1 MLELK
6 SRIQYVK
13 GVGPQKARALAAAG
27 ITSVSDLLAY
37 LPFRYEDW
45 KRKKKVGELSPEE
58 EATVTV
64 EVMETKLLR
73 TRRPGFKV
81 LQVVLGDETGKLR
94 ATWFNQEFLKD
105 VFTTGRRV
113 SLFGKFERSRY
124 GRLLEIKSPQYELIE
139 EEDAE
144 AVQSGRLVPVYE
156 RIGPVSPKMLRRILG
171 VLVDAMPPNVPE
183 LLPDSIRRRHDL
195 PTREEALALVH
206 RPEEGALMELYNGFR
221 APAQLRLIYEEL
233 FHFFF
238 ALALRRKANTDLTK
252 PRTSPVNDSIREVVR
267 KILPFRL
274 TGAQKSVLKTIAD
287 DLTSTRPMCRLIQGD
302 VGSGKTIVGVLASV
316 IVIENGAQ
324 VAFMVPTELLAEQ
337 HFGNVRRILEP
348 AGYRVALLTSSLKGA
363 ERESLLEEIARGD
376 IHLVVGTHAL
386 IQESVN
392 FHEIGLVII
401 DEQHRFG
408 VRQRAELLKKGLHP
422 DLLVMTATPIPRS
435 LTMTI
440 YGDLDN
446 SKLDELPPG
455 RQPVKTLVKDLSR
468 LDSVYR
474 LMEEQVGRGHQVYY
488 VCPLIEESE
497 KIDLNAAVARHEAL
511 GRGPFSHRRVGL
523 IHGRM
528 SRQEREA
535 IMKDFVE
542 GRTDVL
548 VATTVIEVG
557 VDVPNATLMIIE
569 HAERFGLS
577 QLHQLRGRVGRG
589 QARSSAVLLYQ
600 PPLTPEAELRLK
612 AMAETTDGFRIAER
626 DLAIRGPGDYFGTRQ
641 SGLPI
646 FQVADVL
653 RDKEVRDLARE
664 EAFRFARSPESQA
677 PEAAP
682 ILRHVN
688 LRWGSRFGLTLGG

>member
-27 ITSVSDLLAY
+27 MTTVSDLLTY

-45 KRKKKVGELSPEE
+45 TRKKKVAELSPGE

-64 EVMETKLLR
+64 EVFETKLRR
-73 TRRPGFKV
+73 TRRPNFKV

-94 ATWFNQEFLKD
+94 AIWFNQEFLKD

-113 SLFGKFERSRY
+113 NLFGKIERSQY
-124 GRLLEIKSPQYELIE
+124 GRLLEIKSPQYELME
-139 EEDAE
+139 DEDAE
-144 AVQSGRLVPVYE
+144 AAQAGRLVPVYE

-171 VLVDAMPPNVPE
+171 FLVDAMPPNVPE
-183 LLPDSIRRRHDL
+183 LVPESLCRLHHLPS
-195 PTREEALALVH
+195 REEALARVH
-206 RPEEGALMELYNGFR
+206 RPEEGASMELYNSFR
-221 APAQLRLIYEEL
+221 APAQLRLIYEEF
-233 FHFFF
+233 FHFFL
-238 ALALRRKANTDLTK
+238 ALALRRKVNEGLTK
-252 PRTSPVNDSIREVVR
+252 SRAYPVNDFIREKVR
-267 KILPFRL
+267 KLLPFRL
-274 TGAQKSVLKTIAD
+274 TGAQRSVLKTIAD
-287 DLTSTRPMCRLIQGD
+287 DLESNRPMCRLIQGD

-324 VAFMVPTELLAEQ
+324 VALMVPTELLAEQ
-337 HFGNVRRILEP
+337 HFGNVRRLLEP
-348 AGYRVALLTSSLKGA
+348 AGYRVALLTSSLKGV
-363 ERESLLEEIARGD
+363 ERDSLLEEVARGD

-386 IQESVN
+386 IQEGVE
-392 FHEIGLVII
+392 FKELGLAII

-408 VRQRAELLKKGLHP
+408 VRQRAELLKKGFQP

-455 RQPVKTLVKDLSR
+455 RQPVKTLVKEQTR
-468 LDSVYR
+468 LNSVHR
-474 LMEEQVGRGHQVYY
+474 LMEEQVELGHQVYY

-497 KIDLNAAVARHEAL
+497 KMDLNAAVARHEAL
-511 GRGPFSHRRVGL
+511 ESGPFSHRRVAL
-523 IHGRM
+523 VHGRM
-528 SRQEREA
+528 SRPERED
-535 IMKDFVE
+535 IMRDFSE
-542 GRTDVL
+542 GRIDIL

-589 QARSSAVLLYQ
+589 PSVSSAVLLYQ
-600 PPLTPEAELRLK
+600 SPLTPEAEKRLK
-612 AMAETTDGFRIAER
+612 AMAETTDGFVIAER
-626 DLAIRGPGDYFGTRQ
+626 DLDIRGPGDYFGTRQ
-641 SGLPI
+641 SGVPI
-646 FQVADVL
+646 FQVAHVQ
-653 RDKEVRDLARE
+653 RDEKVRDAARD
-664 EAFRFARSPESQA
+664 EAFRFADSPEFSA
-677 PEAAP
+677 PEAVS
-682 ILRHVN
+682 ILRHVK